1 MKTLLSSLFVLCLFS
16 VPSHAQA
23 PYAEWVRRTAFNIY
37 NLLVEYDANQ
47 DGCVD
52 DPADFQELLQTFITV
67 KKGQEPEFVN
77 LCFKKRGVD
86 DYEVSWE
93 LTPTPQ
99 RARAERRG
107 QRIMTPD
114 IWTVFVDQTKVNVN
128 GFPVPSVSL
137 EREGGA
143 HLTVHGTTTKVTVRG
158 IGFNLNKAIIKRNIP
173 ESLLHFGIKSFEL
186 NDNGHFQAKVSAPL
200 FAIPV
205 KARGDYDKKQVSSLV
220 ISIFGIQFPIT
231 R

>member
-1 MKTLLSSLFVLCLFS
+1 MKTLLSGLFAFLLIS
-16 VPSHAQA
+16 TPSHAQA
-23 PYAEWVRRTAFNIY
+23 PYAEWVRKTAYNIY
-37 NLLVEYDANQ
+37 MLLAEYDANH

-67 KKGQEPEFVN
+67 KKGKEPEFAQ
-77 LCFKKRGVD
+77 LCFKQRGVD

-93 LTPTPQ
+93 LTPTPR
-99 RARAERRG
+99 RARAERLG

-114 IWTVFVDQTKVNVN
+114 IWTVFVDKTQVNVN
-128 GFPVPSVSL
+128 GFPLPSASL
-137 EREGGA
+137 EREGSA
-143 HLTVHGTTTKVTVRG
+143 HLTVHGTTTKVSVRG
-158 IGFNLNKAIIKRNIP
+158 VGFNLNKEIIKRNIP

-186 NDNGHFQAKVSAPL
+186 SDNGHFQAKVSAPL

-205 KARGDYDKKQVSSLV
+205 KARGDYDKKQLSGLV
-220 ISIFGIQFPIT
+220 ISIFGIQFPII